1 MEVSASGSTQKSSEN
16 GGAGFE
22 AGTVGWGHAV
32 RMGEWKAVSFFEG
45 SPLQLYN
52 LTADVGEEN
61 DISSKYPDVVA
72 KMVAIAK

>member
-1 MEVSASGSTQKSSEN
+1 
-16 GGAGFE
+16 
-22 AGTVGWGHAV
+22 
-32 RMGEWKAVSFFEG
+32 MGEWKAVSFFEG